1 MKKIIYLSVFSIV
14 LLLGVGFL
22 LRDYL
27 VLIFISF
34 FLRPG
39 VDFDDGL
46 VPDSP
51 EYSNASYWAA
61 LPDRNDFADV
71 KLVSELETED
81 RQGELPV
88 DVFFIHPTTYIGKE
102 NWNQKLSDVDANRLT
117 DEWVMRDQASVFNQ
131 CCRVFAPR
139 YRQATLFSFQDRTG
153 SGEKALN
160 LAYEDVR
167 SAFLY
172 FLSNFSDGR
181 PFIIAS
187 HSQGS
192 RHADKLMSEEIAGRA
207 LLSRM
212 VAAYVIGFSVDES
225 NGVPVCEQYN
235 QINCQ
240 ISWNASTRDAA
251 LKLAQP
257 GDICVNPLSW
267 ETHDELVS
275 AAENLGSVTFA
286 SEGEVEH
293 GVADAQCSG
302 GSLFVSEVESERFS
316 SNMPFGPGNYHMYDY
331 SFYYMNIRQNVLD
344 RISEYLTNNSYRA
357 NEQHLR

>member
-1 MKKIIYLSVFSIV
+1 MIEHAGTHASKFDNKYATFPDMLEKAGYWIGYTGKGWGPGNYRDGGFKRNPAGPVFSSKKKSSGIKGV
-14 LLLGVGFL
+14 SSTDYAANFDAFLEQRPDGKPFYFWLGGHEPHRVFEKG
-22 LRDYL
+22 
-27 VLIFISF
+27 I
-34 FLRPG
+34 
-39 VDFDDGL
+39 GL
-46 VPDSP
+46 
-51 EYSNASYWAA
+51 
-61 LPDRNDFADV
+61 
-71 KLVSELETED
+71 KK
-81 RQGELPV
+81 
-88 DVFFIHPTTYIGKE
+88 GK
-102 NWNQKLSDVDANRLT
+102 KLSDVDANRLT
-117 DEWVMRDQASVFNQ
+117 DEWVMRDQASVFNK

-192 RHADKLMSEEIAGRA
+192 RHADKLMSEEITGRA

-240 ISWNASTRDAA
+240 ISWNASTADAA

-344 RISEYLTNNSYRA
+344 RISEYVTNNSY
-357 NEQHLR
+357 

>member
-14 LLLGVGFL
+14 LLLGIGFL

-46 VPDSP
+46 VPESP

-131 CCRVFAPR
+131 CCRVLHR
-139 YRQATLFSFQDRTG
+139 GTG
-153 SGEKALN
+153 KRLSLVFKIELGVEKK
-160 LAYEDVR
+160 R
-167 SAFLY
+167 
-172 FLSNFSDGR
+172 
-181 PFIIAS
+181 
-187 HSQGS
+187 
-192 RHADKLMSEEIAGRA
+192 
-207 LLSRM
+207 
-212 VAAYVIGFSVDES
+212 
-225 NGVPVCEQYN
+225 
-235 QINCQ
+235 
-240 ISWNASTRDAA
+240 
-251 LKLAQP
+251 
-257 GDICVNPLSW
+257 
-267 ETHDELVS
+267 
-275 AAENLGSVTFA
+275 
-286 SEGEVEH
+286 
-293 GVADAQCSG
+293 
-302 GSLFVSEVESERFS
+302 
-316 SNMPFGPGNYHMYDY
+316 
-331 SFYYMNIRQNVLD
+331 
-344 RISEYLTNNSYRA
+344 
-357 NEQHLR
+357 